1 MSKEFLGNGWQFPVA
16 TDRRNEIALSTGKD
30 DIRES
35 IRIII
40 GTAKGER
47 VMRPDFGCGIHE
59 YVFATI
65 DETSRN
71 LVAST
76 VREALVE
83 WEPRIEVLNV
93 DVSVAELDAGRL
105 LIGVDY
111 RVRSTNTE
119 FNLVYPFYLE
129 ER

>member
-1 MSKEFLGNGWQFPVA
+1 VNRKFLGDGWQFPVT
-16 TDRRNEIALSTGKD
+16 TDRRDRIALSTGEE

-47 VMRPDFGCGIHE
+47 VMRPDFGCRIHE

-65 DETSRN
+65 DETTRN

-105 LIGVDY
+105 LVGVDY